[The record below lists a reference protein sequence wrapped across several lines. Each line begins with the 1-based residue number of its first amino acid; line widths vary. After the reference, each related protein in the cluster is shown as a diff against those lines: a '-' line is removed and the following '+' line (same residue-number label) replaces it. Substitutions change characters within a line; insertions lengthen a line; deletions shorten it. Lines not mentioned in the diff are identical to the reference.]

1 MTPQER
7 LTAGLQNDSMQ
18 FYNFNGKGGDPETEL
33 LNFMYTSNPTAFGY
47 DANAMGYDASA
58 LNYSGPI
65 PAAMQPKWT
74 QEAIAAANLTS
85 YRCKVIWAVGTGGST
100 KNPVDVQFFRSSFNT
115 GTFNGSGDLVFTNSA
130 GNTATI
136 KGMNISYQKLM
147 QITETEPFNL
157 AFARIAPKST
167 SQLLNT
173 MQILRNTQWGSGNFN
188 ELTPDDY
195 LDPYQ
200 EQTLRIDVPFNMP
213 IDRKNGFT
221 WTIDSDQDGTGCGI
235 TFWVNTTLEPT
246 NAIVNK
252 PLVQQL
258 GNGVQQAFYTPQ
270 APAGQIRNAI
280 AQHQL
285 ANIGMGRPMQ
295 QLMQSHPLAQ
305 MMQNHPMLNPT
316 HNPFAAAAAVPAV
329 AGAALPLMAALGPFA
344 PALATPQGQQLLHNV
359 VSRIRNPFHR

>member
-1 MTPQER
+1 MTSQER
-7 LTAGLQNDSMQ
+7 LKAGLQNDSMQ
-18 FYNFNGKGGDPETEL
+18 FYNFTGKGGDPENDL
-33 LNFMYTSNPTAFGY
+33 LNFMYTANPTAFGY
-47 DANAMGYDASA
+47 DANALGYDANA
-58 LNYSGPI
+58 LNYSGPF
-65 PAAMQPKWT
+65 PSGTQPKWT

-85 YRCKVIWAVGTGGST
+85 FRCKVIWALGTGGLV
-100 KNPVDVQFFRSSFNT
+100 KNPVDVTFFRSSFNT
-115 GTFNGSGDLVFTNSA
+115 GVFNGSGDLVFTNAA

-136 KGMNISYQKLM
+136 KGMNISFQKLM

-173 MQILRNTQWGSGNFN
+173 MQILENTQWGSFKGN

-213 IDRKNGFT
+213 IDRKHGFT
-221 WTIDSDQDGTGCGI
+221 WTIDSDQDGNGCGI
-235 TFWVNTTLEPT
+235 TFWVNTTLSPT
-246 NAIVNK
+246 NAVMNK
-252 PLVQQL
+252 PVVQQL

-270 APAGQIRNAI
+270 APAGQIRNMI

-285 ANIGMGRPMQ
+285 AGFTQRPMVQ
-295 QLMQSHPLAQ
+295 NML
-305 MMQNHPMLNPT
+305 QNHPMINNLVHHPM
-316 HNPFAAAAAVPAV
+316 AAAAAAPAMM
-329 AGAALPLMAALGPFA
+329 GAAGLAAPALLAALGPFA

-359 VSRIRNPFHR
+359 LGKIKNPFHR